1 MHISKLPY
9 EILSKIL
16 EEAAQANIRNG
27 PSFTFGLSQPPMPY
41 QKAALDRYVRGP
53 VPPEMLRWDATS
65 AMRLV
70 CWEWHEWA
78 LEYALKD
85 VYIRRWKGGEVSVYP
100 FHCGVGLG
108 LTTGQRWAELSC
120 RRENYSLYELIDRP
134 TGTAVYRDPFASLKQ
149 TVHTFNKFPGVAA
162 KIKRMWFHGFYTAE
176 TDRMVFE
183 SLQNCTNLTSVSL
196 PWTTIRHL
204 DAKAWHTLLLGSG
217 KPLESLELLAVDPT
231 SQQAADEDNCFDLQ
245 PLQSVNFGMLRRLKV
260 FGDTSFMPIT
270 DRDLFAIARTA
281 TRLEEFYMTCI
292 STITIDGVV
301 AIVKAARS
309 TLRVLEHSPR
319 SQDGFW
325 HPHPGSPSDSEHL
338 CELFRTC
345 PKLET
350 LSISLPSVCADLF
363 SDNNAKFHGD
373 LQVRA
378 LHLCGHEHGRSTQEA
393 TLALEHL
400 LRQARSFVRQ
410 KADSVLPKEL
420 YVELFFAECIFEPS
434 LNLVHGDFSLAGVSA
449 DGTWPSALHSSGKG
463 PYGSTGLYEKEEEG
477 PFQSMREDEFL
488 TGVRRR
494 FLSIST

>member
-1 MHISKLPY
+1 MHITDIPY

-16 EEAAQANIRNG
+16 EEAAKSNIRNG
-27 PSFTFGLSQPPMPY
+27 PTYTFGLSQPPMPY
-41 QKAALDRYVRGP
+41 QKATLQRFVRGP
-53 VPPEMLRWDATS
+53 VPTEMLRWDATS

-70 CWEWHEWA
+70 CWQWHEWA

-85 VYIRRWKGGEVSVYP
+85 VYIRRWKGGE
-100 FHCGVGLG
+100 
-108 LTTGQRWAELSC
+108 RWAELSC
-120 RRENYSLYELIDRP
+120 RRENYGLYELIDRP
-134 TGTAVYRDPFASLKQ
+134 TGTAVYRDPFGSLKQ
-149 TVHTFNKFPGVAA
+149 TVQTFDKFPGVAA
-162 KIKRMWFHGFYTAE
+162 KIKRMWFHGFYTAQ

-183 SLQNCTNLTSVSL
+183 SLRNCTNLTSVSL

-204 DAKAWHTLLLGSG
+204 DAQAWRTLLLGSG
-217 KPLESLELLAVDPT
+217 KPLESLELLATDVT
-231 SQQAADEDNCFDLQ
+231 SQQAAEAENQIDLE
-245 PLQSVNFGMLRRLKV
+245 PLQSVNFSMLRRLKI
-260 FGDTSFMPIT
+260 FGDTTFMPIT

-338 CELFRTC
+338 CELFRSC

-363 SDNNAKFHGD
+363 SDDNAKFHGD

-393 TLALEHL
+393 TTALEKL
-400 LRQARSFVRQ
+400 LQDAREFISRKCQ
-410 KADSVLPKEL
+410 SVVPKEL
-420 YVELFFAECIFEPS
+420 YVELFFADCIFEPS
-434 LNLVHGDFSLAGVSA
+434 LKLVHGDFSLAGISS
-449 DGTWPSALHSSGKG
+449 DGTWPGALNSSGKG

-477 PFQSMREDEFL
+477 PFQSMDEADFL
-488 TGVRRR
+488 AGVRRR